1 MAETIIKRRRGDPLM
16 DYDIVTGTVA
26 ITIPSGAVTA
36 NSANITFD
44 PLQEG
49 TPLLIGTTLAV
60 VRTGVDSTVSV
71 EVLTLN
77 STTLAF
83 TGKCSVDP
91 AGGNSTV
98 ITVRYTLLCKIR
110 NS

>member
-16 DYDIVTGTVA
+16 DYDIVTGTTT
-26 ITIPSGAVTA
+26 ITITGGAVTA

-49 TPLLIGTTLAV
+49 TPLMMGLSYSVA
-60 VRTGVDSTVSV
+60 RTGVADAVSV
-71 EVLTLN
+71 EILTLN

-83 TGKCSVDP
+83 TGKQATAP
-91 AGGNSTV
+91 GGADTT
-98 ITVRYTLLCKIR
+98 IFTVRYVLMCKIR